1 MNKRNSAQ
9 KIMIENSLMKLN
21 HPTAAEIYED
31 IRKDYPNISL
41 GTVYR
46 NLGAMAESGEI
57 LRIPMGDSP
66 DRFDINSYE
75 HMHVVCT
82 KCGHVFDAE
91 SNAIDELFDK
101 IDQIIE
107 ESTGVQVESREMIF
121 KGTCSNCREKF

>member
-9 KIMIENSLMKLN
+9 KMMIENSLMKLN

-57 LRIPMGDSP
+57 LRITLGDSP
-66 DRFDINSYE
+66 DRFDINSNE
-75 HMHVVCT
+75 HIHVVCT
-82 KCGHVFDAE
+82 KCGHVYDAD
-91 SNAIDELFDK
+91 NHNMNELIEK
-101 IDQIIE
+101 IDQIVG
-107 ESTGVQVESREMIF
+107 ESTGVHVESREMIF

>member
-1 MNKRNSAQ
+1 M
-9 KIMIENSLMKLN
+9 MIENSLMKLN

-57 LRIPMGDSP
+57 LRITLGDSP
-66 DRFDINSYE
+66 DRFDINSNE
-75 HMHVVCT
+75 HIHVVCT
-82 KCGHVFDAE
+82 KCGHVYDAD
-91 SNAIDELFDK
+91 NHNMNELIEK
-101 IDQIIE
+101 IDQIVE
-107 ESTGVQVESREMIF
+107 ESTGVHVESREMIF